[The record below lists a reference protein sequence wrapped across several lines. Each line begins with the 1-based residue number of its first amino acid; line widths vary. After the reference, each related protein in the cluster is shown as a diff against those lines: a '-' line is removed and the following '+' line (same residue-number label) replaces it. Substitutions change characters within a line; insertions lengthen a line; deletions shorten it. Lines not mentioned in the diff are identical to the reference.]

1 MRKDRG
7 FGCLFW
13 LAIYMAVAI
22 VSILIAEEIWN
33 SDLPMW
39 LKIWLLK

>member
-1 MRKDRG
+1 MRNDRG

-39 LKIWLLK
+39 MKIWLLK